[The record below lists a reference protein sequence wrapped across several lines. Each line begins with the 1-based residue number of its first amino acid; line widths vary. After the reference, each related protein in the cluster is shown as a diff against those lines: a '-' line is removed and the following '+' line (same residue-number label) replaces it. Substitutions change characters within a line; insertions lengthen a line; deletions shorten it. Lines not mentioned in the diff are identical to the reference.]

1 MVNFYDNKIPMK
13 FLCKNKNNILQNVK
27 VKNNNKNDIYE
38 DLEVIETDKD
48 KDKGIKV
55 GNSFIEVSSEAIN

>member
-1 MVNFYDNKIPMK
+1 MK